1 MDTIILFRIA
11 ERLTLTAVVLLVAL
25 VVMIGFWRT
34 VQKINLAEGAPLGLG
49 GSFVFSTPV
58 FVLMALIGYAWVS
71 LEHPIEVTPV
81 AAPEGM
87 QVAEGGTPA
96 GGFTGV
102 APLYPDAGPSPQTTG
117 TGYDASVAQRQLR
130 SLNCLIDG
138 QTLSARTEIDVTDV
152 KLSLLA
158 GLWQPAWGNRSD
170 FADWARNTG
179 GPTPSQ
185 EARTAWSALHPLC

>member
-1 MDTIILFRIA
+1 MDDIILFRIA

-58 FVLMALIGYAWVS
+58 FVLLALIGYAWVS
-71 LEHPIEVTPV
+71 LEHPIEVAP
-81 AAPEGM
+81 AAVPEGT
-87 QVAEGGTPA
+87 QLAEAGTTA
-96 GGFTGV
+96 GGFIGA
-102 APLYPDAGPSPQTTG
+102 APLYPDAGPGLQATG
-117 TGYDASVAQRQLR
+117 AGYDASVAQRQLR

-138 QTLSARTEIDVTDV
+138 QILSERTEIDVTDV
-152 KLSLLA
+152 KLTLMA

-170 FADWARNTG
+170 FAAWARNMG
-179 GPTPSQ
+179 GPTPSE